1 MTDNESNTETDAQTT
16 NRASLADKV
25 LDNVT
30 DIIALLV
37 IGAILLYFGEPSTET
52 LAAIASIALG
62 KRYLKAGK

>member
-1 MTDNESNTETDAQTT
+1 MPDNEPNTSTART
-16 NRASLADKV
+16 ASLADKV

-30 DIIALLV
+30 DIVALIV
-37 IGAILLYFGEPSTET
+37 IGTILLYFGEPSTET

>member
-1 MTDNESNTETDAQTT
+1 MTDDEANTSTART
-16 NRASLADKV
+16 ASLADKV

-37 IGAILLYFGEPSTET
+37 IGAVLVYFGEPSTET

-62 KRYLKAGK
+62 KRYLKGR

>member
-1 MTDNESNTETDAQTT
+1 MTDDESNTSTART
-16 NRASLADKV
+16 ASLADKV

-62 KRYLKAGK
+62 KRYLKTGK